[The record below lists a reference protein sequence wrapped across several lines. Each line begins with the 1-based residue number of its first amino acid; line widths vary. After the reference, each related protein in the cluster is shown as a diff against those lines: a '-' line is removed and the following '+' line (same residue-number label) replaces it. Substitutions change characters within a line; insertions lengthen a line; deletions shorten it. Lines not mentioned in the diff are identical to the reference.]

1 MTLDYYALLDVSPL
15 ASQREIREA
24 YKKAALKTHPDRVSH
39 SDPTREARTQKFQH
53 VNDAYYTLS
62 DPNRRRAYDAT
73 RPSQG
78 GGSGGGGFFGG
89 TSQSRQEGWG
99 EDQFSDIFEEM
110 MRDEGLAE
118 DSEGSRV
125 IPNSKFWG
133 ILGGISGGVMGFI
146 VANVPGLLAG
156 AVAGNRLGAIRDT
169 QGKSVYEV
177 FKDLPQSDRA
187 KLLSDLAAKVLAH
200 AVS

>member
-1 MTLDYYALLDVSPL
+1 MTLDYYALLEVSPL
-15 ASQREIREA
+15 ASPREIREA

-39 SDPTREARTQKFQH
+39 TDPTREARTQKFQH

-78 GGSGGGGFFGG
+78 SGNGGEGGFFG
-89 TSQSRQEGWG
+89 TSQNRQEGWS

-110 MRDEGLAE
+110 MRDEGFAE
-118 DSEGSRV
+118 ESQDGV
-125 IPNSKFWG
+125 TPTSKFWA

-169 QGKSVYEV
+169 KGKSVYEV